1 MGPKEKPIVRVRLR
15 HSWVSFLRFP
25 LTAEQ
30 AERMAN
36 GNRQEIRAENPLDIT
51 IGPPVCERCGG
62 DYLTAAWSCS
72 VEIR

>member
-1 MGPKEKPIVRVRLR
+1 MQPSEKPMVRVRLR

-36 GNRQEIRAENPLDIT
+36 GDRQEIKAQNPLNIT
-51 IGPPVCERCGG
+51 IGPPVCERCGE
-62 DYLTAAWSCS
+62 DYLTAAWSCAGD
-72 VEIR
+72 IH